1 MGCIEL
7 IYERKVSAAM
17 YSWGSGSNDV
27 TGLDQTVSSCDVIV
41 DGKSCVVPACVD
53 GANCNT
59 VLSIDDVTDGG
70 GAGGTGNMDID
81 DANCFAIGDVTDE
94 DCLIG
99 RIIGARR
106 DSTGSV
112 GSGDEYV

>member
-1 MGCIEL
+1 
-7 IYERKVSAAM
+7 M
-17 YSWGSGSNDV
+17 YIWGSGSNDV

-53 GANCNT
+53 GANCNA

-70 GAGGTGNMDID
+70 GLVGWIA
-81 DANCFAIGDVTDE
+81 
-94 DCLIG
+94 
-99 RIIGARR
+99 GARR

-112 GSGDEYV
+112 DSGDEYV